1 MRFFSNISS
10 RNEIGFHPLKLT
22 NLLVTPSKCIESTN
36 WANQIPS
43 TATARPSR
51 RQRIIFAAVAADQS
65 TGATSASTSRP
76 QVVLTR
82 EAGKNGK
89 IIKML
94 ESRGIRCL
102 EMPLIETAKGP
113 DTDRLPEALQHSE
126 DYDWVCI
133 TSPEAASVFI
143 KGWKEAGKPEVRI
156 AVVGEGTGEIFVA
169 AGEVA
174 LLPQFTPTVA
184 NAEHFGPELP
194 FIPGGTKRIL
204 YPASNKASSLLQQGL
219 LARGFQVQRLNTYD
233 TLPVTSLAPEQL
245 RVASTAQVVAV
256 ASPSAVRA
264 WVGFVG
270 EEIAARMPVACIGST
285 SAKAA
290 ESLGLKKIF
299 YPDEPGLETFAS
311 TIEEALTSVSKA

>member
-1 MRFFSNISS
+1 MRVLGNNFFRS
-10 RNEIGFHPLKLT
+10 EIALHPLKPT
-22 NLLVTPSKCIESTN
+22 HLLAKHSNCIHYTD
-36 WANQIPS
+36 QIPS
-43 TATARPSR
+43 LATIRAFR
-51 RQRIIFAAVAADQS
+51 RQRIPFAAVAADQS
-65 TGATSASTSRP
+65 NGAAAASASLP

-82 EAGKNGK
+82 EAGKNDK

-113 DTDRLPEALQHSE
+113 DTDRLPEVLQHSK

-143 KGWKEAGKPEVRI
+143 KGWREAGKPEVRI
-156 AVVGEGTGEIFVA
+156 AVVGEGTGKIFVA
-169 AGEVA
+169 AGEEA
-174 LLPQFTPTVA
+174 LFPQFNPTVA
-184 NAEHFGPELP
+184 NAEHFASELP
-194 FIPGGTKRIL
+194 FIPGGTKLVL

-219 LARGFQVQRLNTYD
+219 LARGLNVERLNTYD

-245 RVASTAQVVAV
+245 NVASTAQVVAV

-270 EEIAARMPVACIGST
+270 EDSAARIAVACIGST

-290 ESLGLKKIF
+290 KSLGLTKIF
-299 YPDEPGLETFAS
+299 YPAEPGLDTFAS
-311 TIEEALTSVSKA
+311 TIEEALASVSKA

>member
-1 MRFFSNISS
+1 MRVFSSNFS
-10 RNEIGFHPLKLT
+10 RNEIGFHPMKPT
-22 NLLVTPSKCIESTN
+22 NLFSNQSNCFNPTN
-36 WANQIPS
+36 WTDRIPS
-43 TATARPSR
+43 IATTHAFR
-51 RQRIIFAAVAADQS
+51 RQNNTFAAVAADQS
-65 TGATSASTSRP
+65 TGATAASTSRP

-94 ESRGIRCL
+94 ESRGICCL

-133 TSPEAASVFI
+133 TSPEAASVFL
-143 KGWKEAGKPEVRI
+143 KGWREAGKPKVRI
-156 AVVGEGTGEIFVA
+156 AVVGQGTGKIFVA
-169 AGEVA
+169 AGEEA
-174 LLPQFTPTVA
+174 LFPQFTPTVA

-194 FIPGGTKRIL
+194 FIPGGTKQIL

-219 LARGFQVQRLNTYD
+219 LARGFQVERLNTYD

-245 RVASTAQVVAV
+245 KAARTAQVVAV

-270 EEIAARMPVACIGST
+270 EETATRIAVACIGST
-285 SAKAA
+285 SARTA

-299 YPDEPGLETFAS
+299 YPAEPGLDTFAS
-311 TIEEALTSVSKA
+311 TIEEALASGTEA